1 MFTRKAEYASTSKT
15 AMEITNEIG
24 YFIAKDMMPFRTVER
39 PGFLRLMR
47 KAFPLYRVPTRQY
60 FSKTLIPEMYNKVK
74 NETAAKLAQGSS
86 FAATTDIWTSSGG
99 GGEPYLSFTI
109 HFLTPEWELV
119 SRCLET
125 VIFPEDHTADNIREM
140 IENILE
146 EWNIKKEQLVCITT
160 DNASNM
166 QKALVDFSNMWLGCF
181 GHNLNLA
188 ISKVLKMKRVDDGVR
203 ACRHTVQ
210 GFSRS
215 WKRKR
220 SLKAKQKILNLD
232 KKALIHDVVTRWG
245 STYKMLE
252 RFLSQQQAVSA
263 ALAGERGA
271 WHLMPKDSD
280 ITVMEKACDL
290 LGPLHQFTDGLASET
305 RVTLSAI
312 KPCLDHIQTEILKVC
327 EKDGALVTEMKRV
340 MRADLD
346 SRYTE
351 EAERMMDIACFL
363 DPRFKGEF
371 SEDLENTITVCVE
384 EALKLV
390 EPTPV
395 RVRQEP
401 LDEPSQ
407 PSASAAATTSKVSH
421 KTPSLGGLLKKI
433 MATKQ
438 QRAEEEGA
446 SSTPEEQVR

>member
-1 MFTRKAEYASTSKT
+1 MFAKKAEFAPTSKT

-47 KAFPLYRVPTRQY
+47 KAFPLYKVPGRQY
-60 FSKTLIPEMYNKVK
+60 FSKTLIPDMYNRVK
-74 NETAAKLAQGSS
+74 DETIAKLAQGSS

-109 HFLTPEWELV
+109 HFVTPEWELE

-125 VIFPEDHTADNIREM
+125 VIFPEDHTAENIREM
-140 IENILE
+140 IENILQ

-166 QKALVDFSNMWLGCF
+166 QKALHHFSNMWLGCF

-188 ISKVLKMKRVDDGVR
+188 ISKVLKMKRVEEGVR

-220 SLKAKQKILNLD
+220 SLKAKQKILKMD

-245 STYKMLE
+245 STYKMLD
-252 RFLSQQQAVSA
+252 RFLNQQQAISA
-263 ALAGERGA
+263 ALAEERGA

-280 ITVMEKACDL
+280 ITVMEKTCDL
-290 LGPLHQFTDGLASET
+290 LGQLHQFTDGLASET
-305 RVTLSAI
+305 RVTLSAL
-312 KPCLDHIQTEILKVC
+312 KPFLDHIQTEILNVC
-327 EKDGALVTEMKRV
+327 EEDGSLVREMKR
-340 MRADLD
+340 MMKEDLD
-346 SRYTE
+346 SRYSE
-351 EAERMMDIACFL
+351 DVERMIDLACFL
-363 DPRFKGEF
+363 DPRFKGQF
-371 SEDLENTITVCVE
+371 SEDLENTISVCVE

-390 EPTPV
+390 WATPV
-395 RVRQEP
+395 RFRQEH
-401 LDEPSQ
+401 LEEPSQ
-407 PSASAAATTSKVSH
+407 TQPTASARTAESH
-421 KTPSLGGLLKKI
+421 KTPSLTGLLKKI
-433 MATKQ
+433 MATKR

-446 SSTPEEQVR
+446 SSTPEEKVR